1 MATRLWFPRAD
12 PARKAED
19 HSGRQAFG
27 LCCVFVAGSYVAAI
41 VVLVG
46 YLIVLSFG

>member
-1 MATRLWFPRAD
+1 MATRLWFGRTD
-12 PARKAED
+12 PAGKAED
-19 HSGRQAFG
+19 RSGREAFG

-41 VVLVG
+41 IVLVG

>member
-1 MATRLWFPRAD
+1 MATRP
-12 PARKAED
+12 EH

-41 VVLVG
+41 IVLVV